1 MQGFFDLFI
10 KVGNVSKEDALLY
23 NAIIAIESTMILTM
37 TGVYK
42 KSVISE
48 GIEYHTEGLIF
59 GIGSR
64 LMSLAGSVIAYGTLG
79 ATIYGLIAFI
89 LYSCGVNI

>member
-1 MQGFFDLFI
+1 
-10 KVGNVSKEDALLY
+10 
-23 NAIIAIESTMILTM
+23 MILTK

-42 KSVISE
+42 KMAQIFGAGLFIPITGFANSVISE